1 MIVSIIPNLPMHKKS
16 KEILV
21 VIVRSLIEV
30 GIPSLRG
37 IAKKLKKI
45 SFIRY
50 AISLAVDIYSMTLM
64 VSKTG
69 RLVLMLE
76 GIKK

>member
-1 MIVSIIPNLPMHKKS
+1 MLGRWLLVFLLTLLNLY
-16 KEILV
+16 
-21 VIVRSLIEV
+21 LISRVEADDHRV
-30 GIPSLRG
+30 KL
-37 IAKKLKKI
+37 AKRDLEEKKI

-50 AISLAVDIYSMTLM
+50 AISLAVDIYSMALM